1 MTNDEGSIG
10 GGRGASNGSCVARGD
25 CSGSGF
31 NNSNQKMKTK
41 NIAQF
46 TLVAAALAFAPP
58 ARADTMSVPSAEKP
72 AYTFDVPSGWK
83 PKADVEDESVEAT
96 APDDHAYLSA
106 WIAKGSDEKA
116 IVKDLE
122 TTLKDAL
129 KSIDKESSE
138 QVIDVNGVKI
148 VVVKGSGVDKRAGNK
163 VQFRVAIFPVGGG
176 NVGIVYADYDNDAPD
191 SAMKELQGII
201 SSIKVA
207 KK

>member
-1 MTNDEGSIG
+1 
-10 GGRGASNGSCVARGD
+10 
-25 CSGSGF
+25 
-31 NNSNQKMKTK
+31 MKTTK
-41 NIAQF
+41 LVQF
-46 TLVAAALAFAPP
+46 TLVAAALAFALP
-58 ARADTMSVPSAEKP
+58 ARAETMSVPSKEKA

-116 IVKDLE
+116 IAKDME
-122 TTLKDAL
+122 STLKDAL
-129 KSIDKESSE
+129 KSIDKETSE
-138 QVIDVNGVKI
+138 QMIDVNGVKI
-148 VVVKGSGVDKRAGNK
+148 MVVKGSGVDKRAGNK

-176 NVGIVYADYDNDAPD
+176 NVGIVYSDYDNDAPE

-201 SSIKVA
+201 SSIKVS